1 MKTLKLDPPSCT
13 TVLRGLQG
21 KASAVK
27 TGTRALISVRHS
39 YFAGLHYV
47 STAEVCRNF
56 ILIVRTVRYIQKS
69 LWTQRTL
76 LKKKFKYLH
85 TCNNK
90 PNFNTKYAEFRSKLS
105 IFNRKAYYE
114 NSIILHSATGQNWL
128 ASQEQVTAH
137 ILMKCFGSYS
147 SIRFNLITDNGHS
160 HTSIIET

>member
-1 MKTLKLDPPSCT
+1 MHYSPAWFTGKGVSGKDRDKGPHFRTPFVFCRSTLRQYCRSLPKFYFDSAHRQIHSQIAVDPT
-13 TVLRGLQG
+13 
-21 KASAVK
+21 
-27 TGTRALISVRHS
+27 HS
-39 YFAGLHYV
+39 
-47 STAEVCRNF
+47 S
-56 ILIVRTVRYIQKS
+56 
-69 LWTQRTL
+69 
-76 LKKKFKYLH
+76 KKKFKYLH

-90 PNFNTKYAEFRSKLS
+90 PNFNTKYAEFWSKLS

-128 ASQEQVTAH
+128 ASQEQVAAH